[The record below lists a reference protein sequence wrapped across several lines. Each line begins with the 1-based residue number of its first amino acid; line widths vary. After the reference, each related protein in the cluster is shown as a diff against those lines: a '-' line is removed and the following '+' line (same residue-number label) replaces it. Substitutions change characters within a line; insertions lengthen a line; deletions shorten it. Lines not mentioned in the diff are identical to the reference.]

1 MPGRIAAFNDGLGYG
16 RKHSGGDNRS
26 MGTISSPLL
35 VGRDQELALLEGSL
49 AHVLGGEA
57 AIVVIDGDAGVGKS
71 RLVEALPLARRRAA
85 AASLSADA

>member
-1 MPGRIAAFNDGLGYG
+1 
-16 RKHSGGDNRS
+16 